1 MVSASEVADAEV
13 GRGPNL
19 RLALQR
25 RIVKSQG
32 FDDAQTELLE
42 DCVLVRGGVGVC
54 MTCRRTRGIAWIC
67 AIGQLLSVQCQLG
80 LGLESQCGTS
90 YQPVEMETCPHR
102 T

>member
-42 DCVLVRGGVGVC
+42 
-54 MTCRRTRGIAWIC
+54 
-67 AIGQLLSVQCQLG
+67 
-80 LGLESQCGTS
+80 
-90 YQPVEMETCPHR
+90 
-102 T
+102 